1 MMNMPLAEILAFLRR
16 AALEIGFYTGL
27 VLVCLAAADY
37 SYQKWQYEKSLR
49 MSKEE
54 LKEEFK
60 QREGDPKVKARI
72 RRIQMEMSRRRMM
85 EEVAGAD
92 VVIVNPTSLAI
103 ALRYHGTSM
112 AAPKVVAK
120 GAGYIADKIKKR
132 AYANGV
138 PVVENRPLAQALF
151 KAVDVGDLIPLELYQ
166 AVAEVLA
173 YVYRLHGRN
182 I

>member
-1 MMNMPLAEILAFLRR
+1 
-16 AALEIGFYTGL
+16 L
-27 VLVCLAAADY
+27 VLICLAAADY
-37 SYQKWQYEKSLR
+37 VYQKWQHEKSLR

-54 LKEEFK
+54 VKEEFK
-60 QREGDPKVKARI
+60 QREGDPKIKSRI
-72 RRIQMEMSRRRMM
+72 RKIQMEMSRRRMM
-85 EEVAGAD
+85 EEVADAD

-103 ALRYHGTSM
+103 ALRYHGGSM
-112 AAPKVVAK
+112 TAPKVVAK

-151 KAVDVGDLIPLELYQ
+151 KVVDVGDLIPLELYQ

-173 YVYRLHGRN
+173 YVYRLHGKTA
-182 I
+182 